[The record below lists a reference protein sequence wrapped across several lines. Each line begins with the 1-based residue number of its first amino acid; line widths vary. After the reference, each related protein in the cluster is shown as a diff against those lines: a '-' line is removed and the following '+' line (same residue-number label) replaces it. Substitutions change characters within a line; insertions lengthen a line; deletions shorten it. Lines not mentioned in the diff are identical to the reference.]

1 MKMRFGAAGFAA
13 TLVASHALAG
23 DCANFRPARDQV
35 YNVLSGPIMPEL
47 QKKGVQSKE
56 RLGMAMQALGV
67 QYRDAIAAGDKFA
80 PLNMVGLHVLTLPF
94 TGDSVDPQ
102 TRTDMCA
109 MVASEPD
116 SKIMLLPL
124 GCAAMQL
131 DGDGK
136 DAGEARAR
144 ARAALDA
151 AQARLRD
158 DPNGAGATKL
168 FEATEPAL
176 RACAAE

>member
-1 MKMRFGAAGFAA
+1 MMRNIGAVALSAALFAGP
-13 TLVASHALAG
+13 ALAG
-23 DCANFRPARDQV
+23 DCANYRPARDQV
-35 YNVLSGPIMPEL
+35 YTVLSGPIMPEL

-94 TGDSVDPQ
+94 TGDSVDPA
-102 TRTDMCA
+102 TKADACA
-109 MVASEPD
+109 MVGAEPD

-124 GCAAMQL
+124 GCAAMLL
-131 DGDGK
+131 DGAGK
-136 DAGEARAR
+136 DDAAARGQ

-151 AQARLRD
+151 AKARLPN
-158 DPNGAGATKL
+158 DPNGEGATKL